1 MEQAPCA
8 GSAERGARPKPID
21 AIGPAPHARRGDWG
35 DEALR
40 NRWAIL
46 AILFVV
52 RLTIAFQFQ
61 SVAAVAPLLEKTFG
75 VGLADIGILI
85 GLYFTPGLVLA
96 LPGGAIGRTLGDKPT
111 TIAALLLMTV
121 GSLVMATTDIWD
133 WQMAGR
139 LVSGAGGVLLTVQL
153 TKMGTDS
160 FTGKEIATAMAIF
173 VNSWP
178 AGVAISLLVL
188 PAIGSAYGASAVFL
202 AAGALTAIGTVLITL
217 YQPPPGVTAS
227 ATSSARLDSLAL
239 LAVIVA
245 GAIWG
250 LYNVG
255 FAMIFS
261 FGPSLLA
268 ERGWS
273 IAAAGSAISVVMW
286 LSVIS
291 VPAGGYLADRFK
303 RPFLLDC
310 SQPRGGRPAG
320 LADPV
325 RCRDHDPCADRPG
338 RRPSGRADHEPCRP
352 RARAGNTGDRDGR
365 VLHSL
370 LCCDDAGAGGGR
382 PARQIGR
389 DRRRRARPRRADSAG
404 LPAPDVAFRTHCF
417 CSSPPHP
424 ILTRH

>member
-1 MEQAPCA
+1 M
-8 GSAERGARPKPID
+8 
-21 AIGPAPHARRGDWG
+21 
-35 DEALR
+35 R
-40 NRWAIL
+40 NRWGIL

-61 SVAAVAPLLEKTFG
+61 SVAAVAPLLQQTFG

-85 GLYFTPGLVLA
+85 GLYFTPGVVLA
-96 LPGGAIGRTLGDKPT
+96 LPGGAIGRALGDKPT
-111 TIAALLLMTV
+111 TIAALLLMTA
-121 GSLVMATTDIWD
+121 GSLVMAATDIWG

-139 LVSGAGGVLLTVQL
+139 LASGAGGVLLTVQL
-153 TKMGTDS
+153 TKMGTDW
-160 FTGKEIATAMAIF
+160 FAGKEIATAMAIF

-188 PAIGSAYGASAVFL
+188 PAIGTAYGASAVFL

-217 YQPPPGVTAS
+217 YQPPPGITAS
-227 ATSSARLDSLAL
+227 ATGSARLDPPAL

-268 ERGWS
+268 ERSWS

-286 LSVIS
+286 LSVVS

-303 RPFLLDC
+303 RPFLLAIAASLAVAALLAWLTRSDAVITILVLIGLV
-310 SQPRGGRPAG
+310 GGHPAG
-320 LADPV
+320 PIMSLA
-325 RCRDHDPCADRPG
+325 A
-338 RRPSGRADHEPCRP
+338 
-352 RARAGNTGDRDGR
+352 R
-365 VLHSL
+365 VLVPETRAIGMGVFYTL
-370 LCCDDAGAGGGR
+370 FYAAMMLGPAVAGRLAK
-382 PARQIGR
+382 
-389 DRRRRARPRRADSAG
+389 SAG
-404 LPAPDVAFRTHCF
+404 TAAAALDLGALTVLACPPLMWLFERIVSVRHRRTR
-417 CSSPPHP
+417 S
-424 ILTRH
+424 

>member
-1 MEQAPCA
+1 L
-8 GSAERGARPKPID
+8 
-21 AIGPAPHARRGDWG
+21 H
-35 DEALR
+35 
-40 NRWAIL
+40 NRWGIL

-61 SVAAVAPLLEKTFG
+61 SVAAVAPLLQQTFG

-85 GLYFTPGLVLA
+85 GLYFTPGIVLA
-96 LPGGAIGRTLGDKPT
+96 LPGGAIGRALGDKPT
-111 TIAALLLMTV
+111 TIVALLLMTA
-121 GSLVMATTDIWD
+121 GSLVMATTDVWG

-139 LVSGAGGVLLTVQL
+139 LASGAGGVLLTVQL
-153 TKMGTDS
+153 TKMGTDW
-160 FTGKEIATAMAIF
+160 FAGKEIATAMAIF

-188 PAIGSAYGASAVFL
+188 PPIGTAYGAGAVFL
-202 AAGALTAIGTVLITL
+202 VAGALTAIGIVLITF
-217 YQPPPGVTAS
+217 YQPPPGAPPGAVGAG
-227 ATSSARLDSLAL
+227 RLDPLAL

-273 IAAAGSAISVVMW
+273 IAAAGSAISLVMW

-303 RPFLLDC
+303 RPFVLAIAASLMVAGLLAWLTRSDAVITILVLIGLI
-310 SQPRGGRPAG
+310 GGHPAG
-320 LADPV
+320 PIMSLTA
-325 RCRDHDPCADRPG
+325 
-338 RRPSGRADHEPCRP
+338 
-352 RARAGNTGDRDGR
+352 R
-365 VLHSL
+365 VLGPETRAIGMGVFYTL
-370 LCCDDAGAGGGR
+370 FYAAMMLGPAVAGRLAKSAGTAAVALDLGALTVLACPPLMWLFER
-382 PARQIGR
+382 IVSVRH
-389 DRRRRARPRRADSAG
+389 RRARS
-404 LPAPDVAFRTHCF
+404 
-417 CSSPPHP
+417 
-424 ILTRH
+424 

>member
-1 MEQAPCA
+1 M
-8 GSAERGARPKPID
+8 
-21 AIGPAPHARRGDWG
+21 H
-35 DEALR
+35 
-40 NRWAIL
+40 NRWGIL

-61 SVAAVAPLLEKTFG
+61 SVAAVAPLLQQTFG

-85 GLYFTPGLVLA
+85 GLYFTPGIVLA
-96 LPGGAIGRTLGDKPT
+96 LPGGAIGRALGDKPT
-111 TIAALLLMTV
+111 TIVALLLMTA
-121 GSLVMATTDIWD
+121 GSLVMATTDVWG

-139 LVSGAGGVLLTVQL
+139 LASGAGGVLLTVQL
-153 TKMGTDS
+153 TKMGTDW
-160 FTGKEIATAMAIF
+160 FAGKEIATAMAIF

-188 PAIGSAYGASAVFL
+188 PAIGTAYGAGAVFL
-202 AAGALTAIGTVLITL
+202 VAGALTAIGIVLITF
-217 YQPPPGVTAS
+217 YQSPPGATAS
-227 ATSSARLDSLAL
+227 AAGSGRLDPLAL

-273 IAAAGSAISVVMW
+273 IAAAGSAISLVMW

-303 RPFLLDC
+303 RPLVLASAASLVVAALLAWLTRSDAVITILVLIGLI
-310 SQPRGGRPAG
+310 GGHPAG
-320 LADPV
+320 PIMSLTA
-325 RCRDHDPCADRPG
+325 
-338 RRPSGRADHEPCRP
+338 
-352 RARAGNTGDRDGR
+352 R
-365 VLHSL
+365 VLVPQTRAIGMGVFYTL
-370 LCCDDAGAGGGR
+370 FYAAMMLGPAVAGRLAKSAGTAAVALDLGALTVLACPPLMWLFER
-382 PARQIGR
+382 IVSVRH
-389 DRRRRARPRRADSAG
+389 RRARS
-404 LPAPDVAFRTHCF
+404 
-417 CSSPPHP
+417 
-424 ILTRH
+424 

>member
-1 MEQAPCA
+1 L
-8 GSAERGARPKPID
+8 
-21 AIGPAPHARRGDWG
+21 H
-35 DEALR
+35 
-40 NRWAIL
+40 NRWGIL

-61 SVAAVAPLLEKTFG
+61 SVAAVAPLLQQTFG

-85 GLYFTPGLVLA
+85 GLYFTPGIVLA
-96 LPGGAIGRTLGDKPT
+96 LPGGAIGRALGDKPT
-111 TIAALLLMTV
+111 TIVALLLMTA
-121 GSLVMATTDIWD
+121 GSLVMATTDVWG

-139 LVSGAGGVLLTVQL
+139 LASGAGGVLLTVQL
-153 TKMGTDS
+153 TKMGTDW
-160 FTGKEIATAMAIF
+160 FAGKEIATAMAIF

-188 PAIGSAYGASAVFL
+188 PAIGTAYGAGAVFL
-202 AAGALTAIGTVLITL
+202 VAGALTAIGIVLITF
-217 YQPPPGVTAS
+217 YQSPPGATAS
-227 ATSSARLDSLAL
+227 AAGSGRLDPLAL

-273 IAAAGSAISVVMW
+273 IAAAGSAISLVMW

-303 RPFLLDC
+303 RPLVLASAASLVVAALLAWLTRSDAVITILVLIGLI
-310 SQPRGGRPAG
+310 GGHPAG
-320 LADPV
+320 PIMSLTA
-325 RCRDHDPCADRPG
+325 
-338 RRPSGRADHEPCRP
+338 
-352 RARAGNTGDRDGR
+352 R
-365 VLHSL
+365 VLVPQTRAIGMGVFYTL
-370 LCCDDAGAGGGR
+370 FYAAMMLGPAVAGRLAKSAGTAAVALDLGALTVLACPPLMWLFER
-382 PARQIGR
+382 IVSVRH
-389 DRRRRARPRRADSAG
+389 RRARS
-404 LPAPDVAFRTHCF
+404 
-417 CSSPPHP
+417 
-424 ILTRH
+424 

>member
-1 MEQAPCA
+1 M
-8 GSAERGARPKPID
+8 
-21 AIGPAPHARRGDWG
+21 
-35 DEALR
+35 R
-40 NRWAIL
+40 NRWGIL

-61 SVAAVAPLLEKTFG
+61 SVAAVAPLLQQSFG

-85 GLYFTPGLVLA
+85 GLYFTPGIVLA

-111 TIAALLLMTV
+111 TIVALLLMTA
-121 GSLVMATTDIWD
+121 GSLVMATTDVWG

-139 LVSGAGGVLLTVQL
+139 LASGAGGVLLTVQL
-153 TKMGTDS
+153 TKMGTDW
-160 FTGKEIATAMAIF
+160 FAGKEIATAMAIF

-188 PAIGSAYGASAVFL
+188 PAIGTAYGAGAVFL
-202 AAGALTAIGTVLITL
+202 VAGALTAIGIVLIIF
-217 YQPPPGVTAS
+217 YQSPPGATAS
-227 ATSSARLDSLAL
+227 AAGSGRLDPLAL

-273 IAAAGSAISVVMW
+273 IAAAGSAISLVMW

-303 RPFLLDC
+303 RPFVLAIAASLVVAALLAWLTRSDAVITILVLIGLF
-310 SQPRGGRPAG
+310 GGLPAG
-320 LADPV
+320 PIMSLTA
-325 RCRDHDPCADRPG
+325 
-338 RRPSGRADHEPCRP
+338 
-352 RARAGNTGDRDGR
+352 R
-365 VLHSL
+365 VLAL
-370 LCCDDAGAGGGR
+370 ETRAIGMGVFYTLFYAAMMLGPAVAGRLAKSAGTAAVALDLGALTVLACPPLMWLFER
-382 PARQIGR
+382 IVSVRH
-389 DRRRRARPRRADSAG
+389 RRARS
-404 LPAPDVAFRTHCF
+404 
-417 CSSPPHP
+417 
-424 ILTRH
+424 

>member
-1 MEQAPCA
+1 M
-8 GSAERGARPKPID
+8 
-21 AIGPAPHARRGDWG
+21 
-35 DEALR
+35 R
-40 NRWAIL
+40 NRWGIL

-61 SVAAVAPLLEKTFG
+61 SVAAVAPLLQQTFG

-85 GLYFTPGLVLA
+85 GLYFTPGIVLA

-111 TIAALLLMTV
+111 TIAALLLMTA
-121 GSLVMATTDIWD
+121 GSLIMATTDIWG

-153 TKMGTDS
+153 TKMGTDW
-160 FTGKEIATAMAIF
+160 FAGKEIATAMAIF

-188 PAIGSAYGASAVFL
+188 PAIGTAYGASAVFL
-202 AAGALTAIGTVLITL
+202 TAGALTAIGIVLITL
-217 YQPPPGVTAS
+217 YQSPPGATVS
-227 ATSSARLDSLAL
+227 AAGPGRLDPLAL

-245 GAIWG
+245 GLIWG
-250 LYNVG
+250 LFNVG

-273 IAAAGSAISVVMW
+273 IAAAGSAISLVMW

-303 RPFLLDC
+303 RPLTLATAASLIVAGLLAWL
-310 SQPRGGRPAG
+310 PRSDAVITILVLIGLIGGHPAG
-320 LADPV
+320 PIMSLA
-325 RCRDHDPCADRPG
+325 A
-338 RRPSGRADHEPCRP
+338 
-352 RARAGNTGDRDGR
+352 R
-365 VLHSL
+365 VLAPETRAIGMGVFYTL
-370 LCCDDAGAGGGR
+370 FYAAMMLGPAVAGRLAK
-382 PARQIGR
+382 
-389 DRRRRARPRRADSAG
+389 SAG
-404 LPAPDVAFRTHCF
+404 TAAVALDLGALTVLAC
-417 CSSPPHP
+417 PPLMWLFER
-424 ILTRH
+424 IVSVRNRRVQS

>member
-1 MEQAPCA
+1 M
-8 GSAERGARPKPID
+8 
-21 AIGPAPHARRGDWG
+21 
-35 DEALR
+35 R
-40 NRWAIL
+40 NRWGIL

-52 RLTIAFQFQ
+52 RLTIAFHFQ
-61 SVAAVAPLLEKTFG
+61 SVAAVAPLLQQTFG

-85 GLYFTPGLVLA
+85 GLYFTPGVVLA
-96 LPGGAIGRTLGDKPT
+96 LPGGAIGRALGDKST
-111 TIAALLLMTV
+111 TIAALLLMTA
-121 GSLVMATTDIWD
+121 GSLVMAATDLWG

-139 LVSGAGGVLLTVQL
+139 LASGAGGVLLTVQL
-153 TKMGTDS
+153 TKMGTDW
-160 FTGKEIATAMAIF
+160 FAGKEIATAMAIF

-188 PAIGSAYGASAVFL
+188 PAIGTAYGASAVFL

-217 YQPPPGVTAS
+217 YQPPPGITAS
-227 ATSSARLDSLAL
+227 ATGSARLDPLAL

-286 LSVIS
+286 LSVVS

-303 RPFLLDC
+303 RPFLLAIAASLAVAALLAWLTRSDAVITILVLIGLV
-310 SQPRGGRPAG
+310 GGHPAG
-320 LADPV
+320 PIMSLA
-325 RCRDHDPCADRPG
+325 A
-338 RRPSGRADHEPCRP
+338 
-352 RARAGNTGDRDGR
+352 R
-365 VLHSL
+365 VLVPETRAIGMGVFYTL
-370 LCCDDAGAGGGR
+370 FYAAMMLGPAVAGRLAK
-382 PARQIGR
+382 
-389 DRRRRARPRRADSAG
+389 SAG
-404 LPAPDVAFRTHCF
+404 TAAAALDLGALTVLACPPLMWLFERIVSVRHRRTR
-417 CSSPPHP
+417 S
-424 ILTRH
+424 

>member
-1 MEQAPCA
+1 
-8 GSAERGARPKPID
+8 
-21 AIGPAPHARRGDWG
+21 
-35 DEALR
+35 LR
-40 NRWAIL
+40 NRWGIL

-61 SVAAVAPLLEKTFG
+61 SVAAVAPLLQQSFG

-85 GLYFTPGLVLA
+85 GLYFTPGIVLA

-111 TIAALLLMTV
+111 TIVALLLMTA
-121 GSLVMATTDIWD
+121 GSLVMATTDVWG

-139 LVSGAGGVLLTVQL
+139 LASGAGGVLLTVQL
-153 TKMGTDS
+153 TKMGTDW
-160 FTGKEIATAMAIF
+160 FAGKEIATAMAIF

-188 PAIGSAYGASAVFL
+188 PAIGTAYGAGAVFL
-202 AAGALTAIGTVLITL
+202 VAGALTAIGIVLITF
-217 YQPPPGVTAS
+217 YQSPPGATAS
-227 ATSSARLDSLAL
+227 ATGSGRLDPLAL

-273 IAAAGSAISVVMW
+273 IAAAGSAISLVMW

-303 RPFLLDC
+303 RPFVLAIAASLVVAALLAWLTRSDAVITILVLIGLF
-310 SQPRGGRPAG
+310 GGLPAG
-320 LADPV
+320 PIMSLTA
-325 RCRDHDPCADRPG
+325 
-338 RRPSGRADHEPCRP
+338 
-352 RARAGNTGDRDGR
+352 R
-365 VLHSL
+365 VLAL
-370 LCCDDAGAGGGR
+370 ETRAIGMGVFYTLFYAAMMLGPAIAGRLAKSAGTAAVALDLGALTVLACPPLMWLFER
-382 PARQIGR
+382 IVSVRH
-389 DRRRRARPRRADSAG
+389 RRARS
-404 LPAPDVAFRTHCF
+404 
-417 CSSPPHP
+417 
-424 ILTRH
+424 

>member
-1 MEQAPCA
+1 L
-8 GSAERGARPKPID
+8 
-21 AIGPAPHARRGDWG
+21 H
-35 DEALR
+35 
-40 NRWAIL
+40 NRWGIL

-61 SVAAVAPLLEKTFG
+61 SVAAVAPLLQQTFG

-85 GLYFTPGLVLA
+85 GLYFTPGIVLA

-111 TIAALLLMTV
+111 TIVALLLMTA
-121 GSLVMATTDIWD
+121 GSLVMATTDVWG

-139 LVSGAGGVLLTVQL
+139 LASGAGGVLLTVQL
-153 TKMGTDS
+153 TKMGTDW
-160 FTGKEIATAMAIF
+160 FAGKEIATAMAIF

-188 PAIGSAYGASAVFL
+188 PAIGTAYGAGAVFL
-202 AAGALTAIGTVLITL
+202 VAGALTAIGIVLITF
-217 YQPPPGVTAS
+217 YQAPPGATAS
-227 ATSSARLDSLAL
+227 AAGSGRLDPLAL

-273 IAAAGSAISVVMW
+273 IAAAGSAISLVMW

-303 RPFLLDC
+303 RPLVLASAASLVVAALLAWLTRSDAVITILVLIGLI
-310 SQPRGGRPAG
+310 GGHPAG
-320 LADPV
+320 PIMSLTA
-325 RCRDHDPCADRPG
+325 
-338 RRPSGRADHEPCRP
+338 
-352 RARAGNTGDRDGR
+352 R
-365 VLHSL
+365 VLVPQTRAIGMGVFYTL
-370 LCCDDAGAGGGR
+370 FYAAMMLGPAVAGRLAKSAGTAAVALDLGALTVLACPPLMWLFER
-382 PARQIGR
+382 IVSVRH
-389 DRRRRARPRRADSAG
+389 RRARS
-404 LPAPDVAFRTHCF
+404 
-417 CSSPPHP
+417 
-424 ILTRH
+424 

>member
-1 MEQAPCA
+1 M
-8 GSAERGARPKPID
+8 
-21 AIGPAPHARRGDWG
+21 
-35 DEALR
+35 LR
-40 NRWAIL
+40 NRWGIL

-61 SVAAVAPLLEKTFG
+61 SVAAVAPLLQQSFG

-85 GLYFTPGLVLA
+85 GLYFTPGVVLA

-111 TIAALLLMTV
+111 TIAALLLMTA
-121 GSLVMATTDIWD
+121 GSLVMATTDVWG

-153 TKMGTDS
+153 TKMGTDW
-160 FTGKEIATAMAIF
+160 FAGKEIATAMAIF

-188 PAIGSAYGASAVFL
+188 PAIGTAYGAGAVFL
-202 AAGALTAIGTVLITL
+202 SAGALTAIGILLITF
-217 YQPPPGVTAS
+217 YQPPPGATVSTAGS
-227 ATSSARLDSLAL
+227 GRLDPLAL

-245 GAIWG
+245 GLIWG

-273 IAAAGSAISVVMW
+273 IAAAGSAISLVMW

-291 VPAGGYLADRFK
+291 VPSGGYLADRGK
-303 RPFLLDC
+303 PFVLTIAASLVVAALLAWLSRSDAVITILVLIGLV
-310 SQPRGGRPAG
+310 GGFPAG
-320 LADPV
+320 PIMSLA
-325 RCRDHDPCADRPG
+325 A
-338 RRPSGRADHEPCRP
+338 
-352 RARAGNTGDRDGR
+352 R
-365 VLHSL
+365 VLAPETRAIGMGVFYTL
-370 LCCDDAGAGGGR
+370 FYAAMMLGPAVAGRLAKTAGTAAAALDLGALTVLACPPLMWLFER
-382 PARQIGR
+382 IVSVRH
-389 DRRRRARPRRADSAG
+389 RRAQS
-404 LPAPDVAFRTHCF
+404 
-417 CSSPPHP
+417 
-424 ILTRH
+424 

>member
-1 MEQAPCA
+1 M
-8 GSAERGARPKPID
+8 
-21 AIGPAPHARRGDWG
+21 G

-40 NRWAIL
+40 NRWGIL

-61 SVAAVAPLLEKTFG
+61 SVAAVAPLLQNSFG

-85 GLYFTPGLVLA
+85 GLYFTPGVVLA
-96 LPGGAIGRTLGDKPT
+96 LPGGAIGRALGDKPT
-111 TIAALLLMTV
+111 TIAALLLMTA
-121 GSLVMATTDIWD
+121 GSLVMATTEIWG

-139 LVSGAGGVLLTVQL
+139 LVAGAGGVLLTVQL
-153 TKMGTDS
+153 TKMGTDW
-160 FTGKEIATAMAIF
+160 FAGKEIATAMAIF

-188 PAIGSAYGASAVFL
+188 PAIGTAYGAGAVFL
-202 AAGALTAIGTVLITL
+202 VAGSLSAIGILLITL
-217 YQPPPGVTAS
+217 YQPPPGETKS
-227 ATSSARLDSLAL
+227 ATGSARLDPLAL

-261 FGPSLLA
+261 FGPTLLA

-291 VPAGGYLADRFK
+291 VPSGGYLADRSK
-303 RPFLLDC
+303 PFVLTIVASLAVAGLLAWLSRSDAVLMILVLIGLV
-310 SQPRGGRPAG
+310 GGFPAG
-320 LADPV
+320 PIMSLA
-325 RCRDHDPCADRPG
+325 A
-338 RRPSGRADHEPCRP
+338 
-352 RARAGNTGDRDGR
+352 R
-365 VLHSL
+365 VLAPETRAIGMGVFYTL
-370 LCCDDAGAGGGR
+370 FYAAMMAGPAVAGRLAKSAGTAAVALDLGALTVLACPPLMWLFER
-382 PARQIGR
+382 IVSVRE
-389 DRRRRARPRRADSAG
+389 RRARS
-404 LPAPDVAFRTHCF
+404 
-417 CSSPPHP
+417 
-424 ILTRH
+424 

>member
-1 MEQAPCA
+1 M
-8 GSAERGARPKPID
+8 
-21 AIGPAPHARRGDWG
+21 
-35 DEALR
+35 R
-40 NRWAIL
+40 NRWGIL

-61 SVAAVAPLLEKTFG
+61 SVAAVAPLLQQSFG

-85 GLYFTPGLVLA
+85 GLYFTPGIVLA

-111 TIAALLLMTV
+111 TIVALLLMTA
-121 GSLVMATTDIWD
+121 GSLIMATTDIWG

-139 LVSGAGGVLLTVQL
+139 LASGAGGVLLTVQL
-153 TKMGTDS
+153 TKMGTDW
-160 FTGKEIATAMAIF
+160 FAGKEIATAMAIF

-188 PAIGSAYGASAVFL
+188 PAIGTAYGAGAVFL
-202 AAGALTAIGTVLITL
+202 VAGALTAIGIVLITF
-217 YQPPPGVTAS
+217 YQSPPGAS
-227 ATSSARLDSLAL
+227 ASAAGSGRLDPLAL

-303 RPFLLDC
+303 RPFVLAIAASLVVAGLLAWLTRSDAVITILVLIGLI
-310 SQPRGGRPAG
+310 GGHPAG
-320 LADPV
+320 PIMSLTA
-325 RCRDHDPCADRPG
+325 
-338 RRPSGRADHEPCRP
+338 
-352 RARAGNTGDRDGR
+352 R
-365 VLHSL
+365 VLVPETRAIGMGVFYTL
-370 LCCDDAGAGGGR
+370 FYAAMMLGPAVAGRLAKSAGTAAVALDLGALTVLACPPLMWLFER
-382 PARQIGR
+382 IVSVRL
-389 DRRRRARPRRADSAG
+389 RRARS
-404 LPAPDVAFRTHCF
+404 
-417 CSSPPHP
+417 
-424 ILTRH
+424 

>member
-1 MEQAPCA
+1 
-8 GSAERGARPKPID
+8 
-21 AIGPAPHARRGDWG
+21 
-35 DEALR
+35 LR
-40 NRWAIL
+40 NRWGIL

-61 SVAAVAPLLEKTFG
+61 SVAAVAPLLQQSFG

-85 GLYFTPGLVLA
+85 GLYFTPGIVLA

-111 TIAALLLMTV
+111 TIVALLLMTA
-121 GSLVMATTDIWD
+121 GSLVMATTDVWG

-139 LVSGAGGVLLTVQL
+139 LASGAGGVLLTVQL
-153 TKMGTDS
+153 TKMGTDW
-160 FTGKEIATAMAIF
+160 FAGKEIATAMAIF

-188 PAIGSAYGASAVFL
+188 PAIGTAYGAGAVFL
-202 AAGALTAIGTVLITL
+202 VAGALTAIGIVLITF
-217 YQPPPGVTAS
+217 YQAPPGATAS
-227 ATSSARLDSLAL
+227 AAGSGRLDPLAL

-273 IAAAGSAISVVMW
+273 IAAAGSAISLVMW

-303 RPFLLDC
+303 RPFVLAIAASLVVAGLLAWLTRSDAVIAILVLIGLF
-310 SQPRGGRPAG
+310 GGLPAG
-320 LADPV
+320 PIMSLTA
-325 RCRDHDPCADRPG
+325 
-338 RRPSGRADHEPCRP
+338 
-352 RARAGNTGDRDGR
+352 R
-365 VLHSL
+365 VLAL
-370 LCCDDAGAGGGR
+370 ETRAIGMGVFYTLFYAAMMLGPAVAGRLAKSAGTAAVALDLGALTVLACPPLMWLFER
-382 PARQIGR
+382 IVSVRH
-389 DRRRRARPRRADSAG
+389 RRARS
-404 LPAPDVAFRTHCF
+404 
-417 CSSPPHP
+417 
-424 ILTRH
+424 